1 MKYDEPAQIT
11 IPLGVKVIMEEQ
23 AERKGMDL
31 KAYLMSLCHI
41 EKDSEEDIKFR
52 IQLINS
58 RHPQANLTLEN
69 FGEHYNIYYIGL
81 DEKSQKRLDID
92 LTLHLIRQ
100 YLKTAAAIVG
110 ILFLLLLLGALLWG
124 IESL

>member
-11 IPLGVKVIMEEQ
+11 LPLGVKVIMEEQ
-23 AERKGMDL
+23 AERKGMDV

-52 IQLINS
+52 IHLIKS
-58 RHPQANLTLEN
+58 KLPQANLTLEN
-69 FGEHYNIYYIGL
+69 FSEHHNIYYIGL
-81 DEKSQKRLDID
+81 DEKKEKQLNAD

-100 YLKTAAAIVG
+100 YLKTTAAIVG
-110 ILFLLLLLGALLWG
+110 ILFLLLLLGARLWE
-124 IESL
+124 IMS